1 VLVLGEFEFF
11 PTALPCCRYDYIGES
26 AIWFQG
32 LEFCQPNRA
41 FVCSKLR
48 LSGPARQHDVPGD
61 CGAAKMALQ
70 SHRIMIEG
78 FGPMR
83 PIKLIAIGLL
93 AWPALELLAFICVSA
108 AIGFTNALFLILLM
122 SVVGL
127 LLLRHFGGYVRR
139 FRATTGGAGIAAA
152 TFGGAGMAPGLGG
165 ILLLIPG
172 FVTSVFGVVILFP
185 VPRRWLLAGCRR
197 ALAAG
202 QRPADRNTIDLAPN
216 EWHPLPG
223 SKLPPAGRSQ

>member
-1 VLVLGEFEFF
+1 VNLNFFLLLFLAADMTILGNRRSGSKVLNFAS
-11 PTALPCCRYDYIGES
+11 PTGLLYAASLDYRG
-26 AIWFQG
+26 
-32 LEFCQPNRA
+32 R
-41 FVCSKLR
+41 
-48 LSGPARQHDVPGD
+48 PANTMSRGIAVQQ
-61 CGAAKMALQ
+61 KWRWQ

-108 AIGFTNALFLILLM
+108 AIGFANALFLVLLM
-122 SVVGL
+122 SFGGL
-127 LLLRHFGGYVRR
+127 LLLRHFGGDVRR

-152 TFGGAGMAPGLGG
+152 AFGGAGMAPGLGG

-172 FVTSVFGVVILFP
+172 FVTSVLGVVILFP
-185 VPRRWLLAGCRR
+185 IPRRWLLAGCRR
-197 ALAAG
+197 VFAAG

-223 SKLPPAGRSQ
+223 SKLPPAGRSSE